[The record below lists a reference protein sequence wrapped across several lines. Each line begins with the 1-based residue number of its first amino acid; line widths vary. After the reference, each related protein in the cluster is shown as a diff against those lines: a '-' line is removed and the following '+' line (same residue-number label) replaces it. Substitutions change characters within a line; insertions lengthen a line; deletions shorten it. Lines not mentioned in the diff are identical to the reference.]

1 MVNKQWKKSVINERH
16 SETTKIKA
24 EALWANR
31 AIVDAGLVLL
41 TWGNASVRHPSEPV
55 MAIKPSG
62 VSYDALTTDAM
73 VLVSI
78 KTGEVIEGSLRPSSD
93 TATHRT
99 LYQAFPDIR
108 AVTHTHSVHAV
119 AWAQAQRA
127 IPILGTTHAD
137 HFRGP
142 IPVTRQLTTAEVEQA
157 YEGNTGTVIVETFR
171 QGNID
176 PAAVPGV
183 LVASHGPFA
192 WGPNA
197 AAAVE
202 NAIVLEAVAGIATET
217 RALAPAKTGAPKYL
231 TEKHWL
237 RKHGSYGYYGQ
248 VGGSGQDGGNC

>member
-1 MVNKQWKKSVINERH
+1 MGKQTDGIES
-16 SETTKIKA
+16 IKT

-62 VSYDALTTDAM
+62 VSYDTLTTDAM
-73 VLVSI
+73 VIVSI
-78 KTGEVIEGSLRPSSD
+78 ETGEVIAGPFRPSSD
-93 TATHRT
+93 TETHRA
-99 LYQAFPDIR
+99 LYRAFPDTR
-108 AVTHTHSVHAV
+108 AVIHTHSAHAV
-119 AWAQAQRA
+119 AWAQAHRD

-142 IPVTRQLTTAEVEQA
+142 IPVTRQLTAAEVDQA

-171 QGNID
+171 EGNID

-217 RALAPAKTGAPKYL
+217 LAVAPANTGAPQYL

-237 RKHGSYGYYGQ
+237 RKHGSYAYYGQ
-248 VGGSGQDGGNC
+248 AWGSGQDGGDR